1 MNQQYS
7 VLFYSQYSP
16 NCKRILSLIESSSID
31 FSSLLNLSNVC
42 IDNVQI
48 RNRILKS
55 KNIKIN
61 SVPCILTIYPDGG
74 VEKYEGSHTF
84 NWVEEI
90 IDKYNKIN
98 NRKNNVTFQENN
110 RDITPTISFNENVRD
125 VRDERMNIQ
134 QPIENK
140 VYNRVGTKSVVSV
153 ISPSP
158 RIDKSTVI
166 SRRGHQ
172 LRWPA
177 QPDPIDPDG
186 GIQPS
191 AKSEPTGLAPRG
203 KTVAPSGKTL
213 IKIDEEES
221 DVDTN
226 INKEFEE
233 IETIEEIEAIEN
245 NEEKKPVNIRMP
257 PKSIRSDSGNYELGV
272 DFGAYEEPTREIK
285 KGIKSSTQAV
295 SNTKSDILSAAQAM
309 QKSREMDIENSRPPG
324 MPKE

>member
-31 FSSLLNLSNVC
+31 FTSLLNLSNVC

-98 NRKNNVTFQENN
+98 NRKNNVIFQENN

-125 VRDERMNIQ
+125 VREER
-134 QPIENK
+134 IENT
-140 VYNRVGTKSVVSV
+140 VNNRIGPKSVV
-153 ISPSP
+153 SP

-166 SRRGHQ
+166 SRRGH
-172 LRWPA
+172 PV
-177 QPDPIDPDG
+177 DPDCKPSG
-186 GIQPS
+186 GKQPMP
-191 AKSEPTGLAPRG
+191 KSEPTGLVPR
-203 KTVAPSGKTL
+203 GKTL

-221 DVDTN
+221 DLDTN
-226 INKEFEE
+226 INEEFEA
-233 IETIEEIEAIEN
+233 IETIEAIEAIEN
-245 NEEKKPVNIRMP
+245 NEEEKPVNIRMP

-309 QKSREMDIENSRPPG
+309 QKSREMDMENSRPIG